1 MANPLLLDIV
11 LYLTSKGVIQGDGI
25 DTFRDFIPEMPD
37 SVIAVT
43 EYPGSPAV
51 HYDPSA
57 HRSIQ
62 VSVRD
67 KNADVARRKA
77 LELYEVLRP
86 ESENGRVDFTPE
98 RWGQVSLRQSPY
110 RMKTDSSDRVTYGF
124 NMGITT
130 TIE

>member
-11 LYLTSKGVIQGDGI
+11 LYLTSKGVIAGDGI

-37 SVIAVT
+37 SLVAIT
-43 EYPGSPAV
+43 EYKGSPV
-51 HYDPSA
+51 VFYEPTV
-57 HRSIQ
+57 HRSVQ

-67 KNADVARRKA
+67 KNADAARRKA
-77 LELYEVLRP
+77 LEIYKTFI
-86 ESENGRVDFTPE
+86 SENSIVDFTSE
-98 RWGQVSLRQSPY
+98 RWGQVSLRQPPFRLS
-110 RMKTDSSDRVTYGF
+110 TDSSDRVTYAF